1 MKILAILFLINLIYI
16 PLSYT
21 QPSDIDANFEFEREN
36 YKVALKQY
44 LRLYKTDKENCFY
57 NYRLAECYLKT
68 NHNRAEALPYLEF
81 LKNNQESCQENNIHF
96 LALAYFYNYQFDSA
110 IYYLQAEQKLI
121 NEKDIAEYK
130 SISNLIEN
138 CNNAKILTSKP
149 VNVHFENLGEN
160 VNSRNSDFNPVF
172 NVESGALYFTSDRKF
187 LSDIQVNIN
196 NIYYSNVESNN
207 FTRSKSIGSKVNVG
221 EDIVLMGMS
230 TDGQTMF
237 LQKEDDAGNMD
248 LYKSVKSKNKF
259 IEPVKR
265 AKTINSKQSESGGY
279 LSADGQIY
287 YFSSNMPD
295 GYGGMDLYY
304 SIKLPNGEWGEP
316 QNMGSEIN
324 SEFDENFPVLAD
336 DENTLYFSSNS
347 NKSIGGFDL
356 FVSYRKGFGNGWSEP
371 MNLGYPLNSLY
382 DNYMITFGKS
392 KRTAYLA
399 DVRPEGYGE
408 YDIYK
413 VVFDEKEPE
422 YKVFTGVFMI
432 NDSLLPIS
440 KSEEEHDLKIKVYKA
455 DNEEVFGLYNIK
467 KTNGKYVIA
476 LPPGKYL
483 MEVLGEYIYPF
494 KKTIEVSD
502 DLAIEEE
509 IQENIILKTKQ

>member
-1 MKILAILFLINLIYI
+1 MKELVILFFIYLIYI
-16 PLSYT
+16 PLSFT

-36 YKVALKQY
+36 YKVALKHY
-44 LRLYKTDKENCFY
+44 LRLYRTDKENCFY

-68 NHNRAEALPYLEF
+68 NFNKAEALPYLEF
-81 LKNNQESCQENNIHF
+81 LKDNQENCKENNIHF
-96 LALAYFYNYQFDSA
+96 LALAYFYNYEFDSA
-110 IYYLQAEQKLI
+110 IYYLLAEKKLL
-121 NEKDIAEYK
+121 NEKDINEIN
-130 SISNLIEN
+130 SINSLISN
-138 CNNAKILTSKP
+138 CNNAKILIEKP
-149 VNVHFENLGEN
+149 VNVTFENLGEN
-160 VNSRNSDFNPVF
+160 VNTRNSDYNPVF
-172 NVESGALYFTSDRKF
+172 NKVTDALYFTSDRKF
-187 LSDIQVNIN
+187 LSDIQVNIS
-196 NIYYSNVESNN
+196 NIYYCNLENN
-207 FTRSKSIGSKVNVG
+207 TLEKSKSIGSRINNG

-230 TDGQTMF
+230 NDGLSMF
-237 LQKEDDAGNMD
+237 LQKEDASGNFD
-248 LYKSVKSKNKF
+248 LYKSVKTKNRF
-259 IEPVKR
+259 YEPVKR
-265 AKTINSKQSESGGY
+265 AKVLNSKNSESGGY
-279 LSADGQIY
+279 LSTDGQIY

-295 GYGGMDLYY
+295 GNGGMDLYY

-324 SEFDENFPVLAD
+324 TEFDENFPVLSD
-336 DENTLYFSSNS
+336 DENTLYFSSNGT
-347 NKSIGGFDL
+347 KSIGGFDL
-356 FVSYRKGFGNGWSEP
+356 FVSYRKGFGNGWSDP
-371 MNLGYPLNSLY
+371 INLGYPLNSLY

-399 DVRPEGYGE
+399 DVRPEGLGE

-440 KSEEEHDLKIKVYKA
+440 KSEEEHDLEINVYKA
-455 DNEEVFGLYNIK
+455 DNEEIFGTYSIK